1 MNITEDF
8 QENLQK
14 YVKPVKFMK
23 LNNKYIR
30 INIKENVLDII
41 GPIQFADQNVSGN
54 LEYEYYLI
62 EDDLDYR
69 LTKGEVVVFSYD
81 INAPYVFEV
90 VNGWHGCTLS
100 MVNKYKKF
108 VVKNDTEE
116 VVNKNNVL
124 DCIPKTI
131 KPITK
136 IRKGEIYITHE
147 LDEVGLPVVKYAD
160 NNWTYGYNDE
170 HIFRYNNIKRYK
182 IKGYYN
188 PNSDFVFDVHPN
200 KKIVYVDRN
209 GKIKYHE
216 TDSSTLTKLS
226 QIKFICELDD
236 ESNESIEK
244 HDDIK
249 TESLELWSSK
259 YVKEEQSWRRKSKI
273 NTKAPKTVGKYK
285 PAYRKYI
292 PKKGDE

>member
-14 YVKPVKFMK
+14 YVKPVEFLRLDK
-23 LNNKYIR
+23 KYIR
-30 INIKENVLDII
+30 INRKENTLSTI
-41 GPIQFADQNVSGN
+41 GPIEFTDRNVSGN
-54 LEYEYYLI
+54 LEYDYYLI

-69 LTKGEVVVFSYD
+69 LTKGEVVVFSYG

-136 IRKGEIYITHE
+136 IRKGDMYITHE
-147 LDEVGLPVVKYAD
+147 LDERGLPVVKHAD
-160 NNWTYGYNDE
+160 NNWTYDHNGEY
-170 HIFRYNNIKRYK
+170 IFRYNKIKRYK

-188 PNSDFVFDVHPN
+188 PNNDFVVHPN
-200 KKIVYVDRN
+200 KKVVYVDAN
-209 GKIKYHE
+209 GKINYHE
-216 TDSSTLTKLS
+216 NDSNTITKLVS
-226 QIKFICELDD
+226 VEFVCELDD
-236 ESNESIEK
+236 ESNKFIEK

-249 TESLELWSSK
+249 TES
-259 YVKEEQSWRRKSKI
+259 KEEQSWRRKSKI

-285 PAYRKYI
+285 PAYRKYR